1 MIEVNCPKVLEFLSS
16 PIKTYTSV
24 EKVALSTPRSLT
36 SAQQTSQSAL
46 CAPEP
51 RSPCSPL
58 AEQSGS
64 RQRHHSEQQRRLQ
77 SDVISLL
84 RSLPKAQTREM
95 LQQLRDNADLPTVL
109 SSMQGSADSM
119 MRPSDLR
126 TARAILPPT
135 GSAIEFELRAQNN
148 TVHPKVLPL
157 NISSLMGLLQRRNND
172 RMRSALSNAA
182 NSLPSVFQSNSDCL
196 QLTKPRHSSASS
208 QVLVPRPFLSGQYC
222 DSRLEKL
229 RISYWTK
236 VPVSNKLAATLISF
250 DIETDHKIMGFFGAD
265 VFLEDLVE
273 CRQIFCSSF
282 LVNAVLCLA
291 CHQEYTAIKPHI
303 NLIHPAA
310 FREAEMLWQGEGS
323 DGSLVSLAA
332 MGIFS
337 AACIFEGKD
346 KTGQEVATILRQ
358 EAERLGVCKSS
369 ASSSTTATLDLGSPE
384 LVRATSQIAWG
395 AYNWLTYVISSR
407 NQAYLNRTIIGSM
420 SSSIIANPSDFL
432 RLYQSPGILR
442 IGICHTQVIHV
453 IWAQRS
459 LTHAIS
465 DETPISERV
474 PLDFAEG
481 KYRKLLQW
489 ASALWSD
496 MKRVEHCTSDLIIFQ
511 WYHVSCRRGHD
522 ISPVHR
528 NTSDSHPKAIY
539 AASINQLKDLVFS
552 YRANYPEASFT
563 SYFNPGLFT
572 LSLALLEDLQDPLWR
587 YYFYICVRCWQD
599 LYFCYPVFRDVA
611 KAFLSMAMQKDAI
624 AARETQELL
633 QEIEQSAQ
641 HHAAANEAFTSFIFD
656 PVFSITSEAQ
666 VHAMADRFEEM
677 VLFNEF
683 IERDFT

>member
-1 MIEVNCPKVLEFLSS
+1 MASS
-16 PIKTYTSV
+16 TTIPP
-24 EKVALSTPRSLT
+24 AAPDRFDLGSTLP
-36 SAQQTSQSAL
+36 
-46 CAPEP
+46 
-51 RSPCSPL
+51 
-58 AEQSGS
+58 

-84 RSLPKAQTREM
+84 RSLPKAQAREM

-148 TVHPKVLPL
+148 TAHPKVLPV

-172 RMRSALSNAA
+172 RMRSALSNAP
-182 NSLPSVFQSNSDCL
+182 NTLPSVFQSNSDCL
-196 QLTKPRHSSASS
+196 QFTKPRHSSASS

-291 CHQEYTAIKPHI
+291 C
-303 NLIHPAA
+303 
-310 FREAEMLWQGEGS
+310 
-323 DGSLVSLAA
+323 
-332 MGIFS
+332 
-337 AACIFEGKD
+337 
-346 KTGQEVATILRQ
+346 
-358 EAERLGVCKSS
+358 
-369 ASSSTTATLDLGSPE
+369 
-384 LVRATSQIAWG
+384 
-395 AYNWLTYVISSR
+395 
-407 NQAYLNRTIIGSM
+407 
-420 SSSIIANPSDFL
+420 
-432 RLYQSPGILR
+432 
-442 IGICHTQVIHV
+442 
-453 IWAQRS
+453 
-459 LTHAIS
+459 
-465 DETPISERV
+465 
-474 PLDFAEG
+474 
-481 KYRKLLQW
+481 
-489 ASALWSD
+489 
-496 MKRVEHCTSDLIIFQ
+496 
-511 WYHVSCRRGHD
+511 YHVSCRRGHD

-563 SYFNPGLFT
+563 SYFNPRLFT

-599 LYFCYPVFRDVA
+599 LYFCYPVFRDVT

-624 AARETQELL
+624 PARETQELL
-633 QEIEQSAQ
+633 QEIQQSAQ
-641 HHAAANEAFTSFIFD
+641 QSAAANEAFTSFIFD

>member
-1 MIEVNCPKVLEFLSS
+1 MPLTLCHLYFKATRIASNLRNRG
-16 PIKTYTSV
+16 IQ
-24 EKVALSTPRSLT
+24 ALQAKS
-36 SAQQTSQSAL
+36 
-46 CAPEP
+46 
-51 RSPCSPL
+51 
-58 AEQSGS
+58 
-64 RQRHHSEQQRRLQ
+64 
-77 SDVISLL
+77 
-84 RSLPKAQTREM
+84 
-95 LQQLRDNADLPTVL
+95 
-109 SSMQGSADSM
+109 
-119 MRPSDLR
+119 
-126 TARAILPPT
+126 
-135 GSAIEFELRAQNN
+135 
-148 TVHPKVLPL
+148 
-157 NISSLMGLLQRRNND
+157 
-172 RMRSALSNAA
+172 
-182 NSLPSVFQSNSDCL
+182 
-196 QLTKPRHSSASS
+196 
-208 QVLVPRPFLSGQYC
+208 Y
-222 DSRLEKL
+222 RLEKL
-229 RISYWTK
+229 RISYLTK

-250 DIETDHKIMGFFGAD
+250 DIDTDHKIMGFFGAD

-291 CHQEYTAIKPHI
+291 CQEYTAIKPHT
-303 NLIHPAA
+303 NLIRPAA

-465 DETPISERV
+465 DETPISER
-474 PLDFAEG
+474 
-481 KYRKLLQW
+481 
-489 ASALWSD
+489 
-496 MKRVEHCTSDLIIFQ
+496 
-511 WYHVSCRRGHD
+511 
-522 ISPVHR
+522 
-528 NTSDSHPKAIY
+528 
-539 AASINQLKDLVFS
+539 LKDLVFS

>member
-1 MIEVNCPKVLEFLSS
+1 MS
-16 PIKTYTSV
+16 
-24 EKVALSTPRSLT
+24 
-36 SAQQTSQSAL
+36 
-46 CAPEP
+46 
-51 RSPCSPL
+51 
-58 AEQSGS
+58 
-64 RQRHHSEQQRRLQ
+64 
-77 SDVISLL
+77 
-84 RSLPKAQTREM
+84 
-95 LQQLRDNADLPTVL
+95 
-109 SSMQGSADSM
+109 
-119 MRPSDLR
+119 
-126 TARAILPPT
+126 
-135 GSAIEFELRAQNN
+135 
-148 TVHPKVLPL
+148 
-157 NISSLMGLLQRRNND
+157 
-172 RMRSALSNAA
+172 
-182 NSLPSVFQSNSDCL
+182 
-196 QLTKPRHSSASS
+196 
-208 QVLVPRPFLSGQYC
+208 
-222 DSRLEKL
+222 
-229 RISYWTK
+229 
-236 VPVSNKLAATLISF
+236 
-250 DIETDHKIMGFFGAD
+250 FFGAD

-273 CRQIFCSSF
+273 CRQKFCSAF

-291 CHQEYTAIKPHI
+291 CQEYTAIKPHT
-303 NLIHPAA
+303 NLIRPAA

-323 DGSLVSLAA
+323 DGAPVSLAA
-332 MGIFS
+332 TGIFS

-395 AYNWLTYVISSR
+395 AYNWLT
-407 NQAYLNRTIIGSM
+407 
-420 SSSIIANPSDFL
+420 
-432 RLYQSPGILR
+432 
-442 IGICHTQVIHV
+442 IHV
-453 IWAQRS
+453 IFYHRKPIQFPPALPNPGDPQNWNLSHAGYPRHLGTTFPNTCHLWTIAQEV
-459 LTHAIS
+459 L
-465 DETPISERV
+465 
-474 PLDFAEG
+474 EG
-481 KYRKLLQW
+481 KYRKLLGW
-489 ASALWSD
+489 ASSLWSD

-539 AASINQLKDLVFS
+539 AASINQLKDPVFS

-587 YYFYICVRCWQD
+587 YYFYICVRCWQN

-624 AARETQELL
+624 AAREAQELL

>member
-1 MIEVNCPKVLEFLSS
+1 
-16 PIKTYTSV
+16 
-24 EKVALSTPRSLT
+24 
-36 SAQQTSQSAL
+36 
-46 CAPEP
+46 
-51 RSPCSPL
+51 
-58 AEQSGS
+58 
-64 RQRHHSEQQRRLQ
+64 
-77 SDVISLL
+77 
-84 RSLPKAQTREM
+84 
-95 LQQLRDNADLPTVL
+95 
-109 SSMQGSADSM
+109 
-119 MRPSDLR
+119 
-126 TARAILPPT
+126 
-135 GSAIEFELRAQNN
+135 
-148 TVHPKVLPL
+148 
-157 NISSLMGLLQRRNND
+157 
-172 RMRSALSNAA
+172 
-182 NSLPSVFQSNSDCL
+182 
-196 QLTKPRHSSASS
+196 
-208 QVLVPRPFLSGQYC
+208 
-222 DSRLEKL
+222 
-229 RISYWTK
+229 
-236 VPVSNKLAATLISF
+236 
-250 DIETDHKIMGFFGAD
+250 MGFFGAD

-291 CHQEYTAIKPHI
+291 CQEYTAIKPHT
-303 NLIHPAA
+303 NLIRPAA

-384 LVRATSQIAWG
+384 LVRATSQIAWRV
-395 AYNWLTYVISSR
+395 YNWLTYVISSR

-442 IGICHTQVIHV
+442 IGICHRQVIHV

-474 PLDFAEG
+474 PLAFAEG

-528 NTSDSHPKAIY
+528 NASDSHPKAIY

-587 YYFYICVRCWQD
+587 YYFYICVRCWQN

-611 KAFLSMAMQKDAI
+611 KAFLSMAMQKEAI